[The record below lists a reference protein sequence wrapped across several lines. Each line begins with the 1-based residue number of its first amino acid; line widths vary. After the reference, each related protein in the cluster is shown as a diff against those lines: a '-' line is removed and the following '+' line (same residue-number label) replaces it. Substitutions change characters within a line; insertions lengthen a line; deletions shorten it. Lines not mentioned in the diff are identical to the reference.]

1 MPDLLWKYDRG
12 ARGMWHEKNG
22 RALRHGQSDREE
34 MSVSSTAFEPTGKFT
49 LAHKG

>member
-1 MPDLLWKYDRG
+1 
-12 ARGMWHEKNG
+12 MWHEKNG
-22 RALRHGQSDREE
+22 RALGHGQSDREE